1 MLFTHDAD
9 RIYILL
15 YVISKRYCKV
25 QVPVHTSKSVSCMSL
40 VVTGDW
46 DGEQQAMLNLRC
58 IDLSHAPLTQLYL
71 PVWYSDDF
79 IVSQYNYL
87 MYLFNNLSELIGRN
101 SKVE

>member
-46 DGEQQAMLNLRC
+46 DGE
-58 IDLSHAPLTQLYL
+58 
-71 PVWYSDDF
+71 
-79 IVSQYNYL
+79 
-87 MYLFNNLSELIGRN
+87 
-101 SKVE
+101 SKLC